1 MVTYT
6 RPEID
11 WDTFPGSDG
20 EPMAEIVENAI
31 QMVDL
36 QFALRC
42 LLETQGRVRV
52 AVGGNQLMYYNQRNG
67 RDHISPDVYAA
78 LDVAP
83 GLRPTWRTWEE
94 GKFPDIVFEIT
105 SPSTEDVDRGSKLEL
120 YTRLGAREYY
130 IYDPQQVMVPPLRAY
145 ARQGDTLAPLALLPT
160 GAVVSPLLG
169 AELRPVGIYLRIIDP
184 ATGLPF
190 RTADEERRDRIAE
203 EQARIAAEGR
213 ADTEERARIAAQ
225 GRAALEEQAR
235 ITAEHRVT
243 LEEQARLAAEG
254 RLALEEQ
261 ARLVA
266 EERAARAEVA
276 LRDALA
282 DRQPPM

>member
-6 RPEID
+6 RAEID

-20 EPMAEIVENAI
+20 EPMAETVENAI

-52 AVGGNQLMYYNQRNG
+52 AVGGNQLMYYNPRNG
-67 RDHISPDVYAA
+67 RDHISPDVYVA
-78 LDVAP
+78 LDVTP
-83 GLRPTWRTWEE
+83 GLRPTWKTWEE

-120 YTRLGAREYY
+120 YTRLGAQEYY
-130 IYDPQQVMVPPLRAY
+130 IYDPQQAMVPPLRAY
-145 ARQGDTLAPLALLPT
+145 TRQGETLTPLALLPT

-203 EQARIAAEGR
+203 E
-213 ADTEERARIAAQ
+213 RARIAAQ
-225 GRAALEEQAR
+225 GRANAAQGRANAEKRAR
-235 ITAEHRVT
+235 IAV
-243 LEEQARLAAEG
+243 EERARLAEG
-254 RLALEEQ
+254 RAD
-261 ARLVA
+261 A
-266 EERAARAEVA
+266 EERARIAVEERMARAEAA
-276 LRDALA
+276 LHDALAKLA
-282 DRQPPM
+282 DRQPPT

>member
-6 RPEID
+6 RAEID

-20 EPMAEIVENAI
+20 EPMAETVENAI

-52 AVGGNQLMYYNQRNG
+52 AVGGNQLMYYNQRSG
-67 RDHISPDVYAA
+67 RDHISPDVYVA

-83 GLRPTWRTWEE
+83 GLRPTWKTWEE

-105 SPSTEDVDRGSKLEL
+105 SPSTEDVDWGSKLEL
-120 YTRLGAREYY
+120 YARLGAREYY
-130 IYDPQQVMVPPLRAY
+130 IYDPQQAMVPPLRAY
-145 ARQGDTLAPLALLPT
+145 TRQDNTLAPLAFLST
-160 GAVVSPLLG
+160 GAVVSPLLRT
-169 AELRPVGIYLRIIDP
+169 ELRPVGIYLRIIDP

-190 RTADEERRDRIAE
+190 RTADEERRDRIA
-203 EQARIAAEGR
+203 AESR
-213 ADTEERARIAAQ
+213 A
-225 GRAALEEQAR
+225 
-235 ITAEHRVT
+235 
-243 LEEQARLAAEG
+243 
-254 RLALEEQ
+254 ALEEQ

-266 EERAARAEVA
+266 EERAALGEQARLAAEERAALEEQGRLAAEAA

-282 DRQPPM
+282 RLADRQPPT

>member
-11 WDTFPGSDG
+11 WDTFSSSDG
-20 EPMAEIVENAI
+20 EPMAETVENAI

-52 AVGGNQLMYYNQRNG
+52 AVGGNQLMYDNQRNG
-67 RDHISPDVYAA
+67 RDHISPDVYVA

-83 GLRPTWRTWEE
+83 GLRPTWRMWEE

-145 ARQGDTLAPLALLPT
+145 TRQGDTLAPLTLLST

-169 AELRPVGIYLRIIDP
+169 AELRPVGIYLRVIDP

-190 RTADEERRDRIAE
+190 RTADEE
-203 EQARIAAEGR
+203 QARIA
-213 ADTEERARIAAQ
+213 
-225 GRAALEEQAR
+225 
-235 ITAEHRVT
+235 
-243 LEEQARLAAEG
+243 EEQARLAAEE
-254 RLALEEQ
+254 RLALEGQ
-261 ARLVA
+261 ARLAA
-266 EERAARAEVA
+266 EERTARAEAA

-282 DRQPPM
+282 TLADRQPPS

>member
-6 RPEID
+6 QPEID

-20 EPMAEIVENAI
+20 EPMAETVENAI

-120 YTRLGAREYY
+120 YARLGAREYY

-145 ARQGDTLAPLALLPT
+145 ARRGDTLTPLALLPT

-184 ATGLPF
+184 STGLPF
-190 RTADEERRDRIAE
+190 RTADEERHD
-203 EQARIAAEGR
+203 RIAAE
-213 ADTEERARIAAQ
+213 E
-225 GRAALEEQAR
+225 RAALEEQGRLAADER
-235 ITAEHRVT
+235 AA
-243 LEEQARLAAEG
+243 LGEQARLAAD
-254 RLALEEQ
+254 
-261 ARLVA
+261 
-266 EERAARAEVA
+266 ERAARAEAA

-282 DRQPPM
+282 RLADRQPPT

>member
-20 EPMAEIVENAI
+20 EPMAETVENAI

-67 RDHISPDVYAA
+67 RDHISPDVYVA
-78 LDVAP
+78 LDVTA
-83 GLRPTWRTWEE
+83 GLRPTWKTWEE

-105 SPSTEDVDRGSKLEL
+105 SPSTEDVDWGSKLEL
-120 YTRLGAREYY
+120 YTRLGAQEYY
-130 IYDPQQVMVPPLRAY
+130 IYDPQQAMVPPLRAY
-145 ARQGDTLAPLALLPT
+145 TRQGETLTPLALLPT

-190 RTADEERRDRIAE
+190 RTADEERHDRIAAEEQVRLLAAERTTE
-203 EQARIAAEGR
+203 EQARLAAEGR
-213 ADTEERARIAAQ
+213 A
-225 GRAALEEQAR
+225 
-235 ITAEHRVT
+235 T

-254 RLALEEQ
+254 R
-261 ARLVA
+261 
-266 EERAARAEVA
+266 AARAEAA

-282 DRQPPM
+282 KLADRQPPT

>member
-20 EPMAEIVENAI
+20 EPMAETVENAI

-52 AVGGNQLMYYNQRNG
+52 AVGGNHLMYYNQRNG
-67 RDHISPDVYAA
+67 RDHISPDVYVA

-83 GLRPTWRTWEE
+83 GLRPTWKTWEE

-145 ARQGDTLAPLALLPT
+145 TRQGNTLAPLTLLPT

-169 AELRPVGIYLRIIDP
+169 AELRPVGIYLRVIDL

-190 RTADEERRDRIAE
+190 RTAEEERRDRIAAE
-203 EQARIAAEGR
+203 E
-213 ADTEERARIAAQ
+213 
-225 GRAALEEQAR
+225 RAALEEQGRLA
-235 ITAEHRVT
+235 AEERAA
-243 LEEQARLAAEG
+243 LGEQARLAAD
-254 RLALEEQ
+254 
-261 ARLVA
+261 
-266 EERAARAEVA
+266 ERAARAEAA

-282 DRQPPM
+282 RLADRQPPT

>member
-20 EPMAEIVENAI
+20 EPMAETVENAI

-36 QFALRC
+36 QFALRR
-42 LLETQGRVRV
+42 LLEAQGRARV

-67 RDHISPDVYAA
+67 RDHVSPDVYVA

-83 GLRPTWRTWEE
+83 GLRPTWKTWEE

-105 SPSTEDVDRGSKLEL
+105 SPSTEGVDREDKLEL

-130 IYDPQQVMVPPLRAY
+130 IYDPQQVMDPPLRAY
-145 ARQGDTLAPLALLPT
+145 SRQGDTLAPLALLP
-160 GAVVSPLLG
+160 GGGVASPLLR
-169 AELRPVGIYLRIIDP
+169 AELRPVGIYLRLIDP

-190 RTADEERRDRIAE
+190 RTPEEEHRDRVAAQERADLAEERADAEKRVRIAE
-203 EQARIAAEGR
+203 ERTRIAVEK
-213 ADTEERARIAAQ
+213 
-225 GRAALEEQAR
+225 RAAL
-235 ITAEHRVT
+235 
-243 LEEQARLAAEG
+243 
-254 RLALEEQ
+254 
-261 ARLVA
+261 A
-266 EERAARAEVA
+266 EERAARAEAA
-276 LRDALA
+276 LQEALAKLA
-282 DRQPPM
+282 DRQPPT

>member
-6 RPEID
+6 RAEID
-11 WDTFPGSDG
+11 WDTFLGSDG
-20 EPMAEIVENAI
+20 EPVAETVENAI

-52 AVGGNQLMYYNQRNG
+52 AVGGDQLMYDNQRNG
-67 RDHISPDVYAA
+67 RDHISPDVYVA

-83 GLRPTWRTWEE
+83 GLRPTWKTWEE

-145 ARQGDTLAPLALLPT
+145 TRQGDTLAPLALLPT
-160 GAVVSPLLG
+160 RAVVSPCWARSCGRWVSTCASSTRPRGCPSVRPTRSG
-169 AELRPVGIYLRIIDP
+169 ATASPPRVARSWRSRRAWRPRN
-184 ATGLPF
+184 A
-190 RTADEERRDRIAE
+190 RRWGSR
-203 EQARIAAEGR
+203 R
-213 ADTEERARIAAQ
+213 AWRPTSVRCAPRPRY
-225 GRAALEEQAR
+225 GM
-235 ITAEHRVT
+235 
-243 LEEQARLAAEG
+243 
-254 RLALEEQ
+254 
-261 ARLVA
+261 
-266 EERAARAEVA
+266 
-276 LRDALA
+276 
-282 DRQPPM
+282 P

>member
-20 EPMAEIVENAI
+20 EPMAETVENAI

-130 IYDPQQVMVPPLRAY
+130 IYDPQQVMVPPLWAY

-213 ADTEERARIAAQ
+213 ANTEERARLAAE
-225 GRAALEEQAR
+225 GRA
-235 ITAEHRVT
+235 T

-266 EERAARAEVA
+266 EERVARAEAA
-276 LRDALA
+276 LHEALAKLA
-282 DRQPPM
+282 DRQPPT

>member
-20 EPMAEIVENAI
+20 EPMAETVENAI

-83 GLRPTWRTWEE
+83 GLRPTWKTWEE

-120 YTRLGAREYY
+120 YSRLGAREYY
-130 IYDPQQVMVPPLRAY
+130 IYDPQQVMAPPLRAY
-145 ARQGDTLAPLALLPT
+145 ARQGDALLPLALLPT

-190 RTADEERRDRIAE
+190 RTADEERRGRIAE
-203 EQARIAAEGR
+203 EQARIAAQGR
-213 ADTEERARIAAQ
+213 ADTEE
-225 GRAALEEQAR
+225 
-235 ITAEHRVT
+235 
-243 LEEQARLAAEG
+243 QARLAVERRAEV
-254 RLALEEQ
+254 AEER
-261 ARLVA
+261 ADAEKRTRIAEERTRIAVEKRAELA
-266 EERAARAEVA
+266 EERAARAEAA
-276 LRDALA
+276 LHEALTKLA
-282 DRQPPM
+282 DRQPPTT